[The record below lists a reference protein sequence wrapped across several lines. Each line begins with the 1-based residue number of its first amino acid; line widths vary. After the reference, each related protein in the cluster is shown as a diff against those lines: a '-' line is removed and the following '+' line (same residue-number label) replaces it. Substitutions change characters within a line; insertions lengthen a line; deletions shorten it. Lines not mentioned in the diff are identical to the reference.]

1 MKAPP
6 RPLSQKRAA
15 EGAARRSTHLPLR
28 HHEPIL
34 NSDDDKWILLSIKS
48 TYHHQSSDW
57 LQIGNLLGAQ
67 SGFQVWNGPDDY

>member
-28 HHEPIL
+28 DHEPIL
-34 NSDDDKWILLSIKS
+34 NSDDDKWILLK
-48 TYHHQSSDW
+48 Y
-57 LQIGNLLGAQ
+57 G
-67 SGFQVWNGPDDY
+67 